1 MERGTRG
8 ATGRNWPDGRDCSP
22 RARSLLC
29 VVIVR
34 IRRIRARSAFLVFL
48 VLYGVVG
55 LLVGA
60 VVAVV
65 SSMDL
70 PAGAQPNILN
80 RLGMWSLLI
89 FPAGYGLLA
98 GIVAGISATLYN
110 AAAALVGGIKVEIP
124 DIEPVWPDTE
134 RG

>member
-1 MERGTRG
+1 
-8 ATGRNWPDGRDCSP
+8 
-22 RARSLLC
+22 
-29 VVIVR
+29 VIVR

-48 VLYGVVG
+48 VLHGVVG

-60 VVAVV
+60 VMAVV

-70 PAGAQPNILN
+70 PSGAQPNILN
-80 RLGMWSLLI
+80 RIGMWSLLV
-89 FPAGYGLLA
+89 FPAAYGLIA
-98 GIVAGISATLYN
+98 GIVAAVSATLYN
-110 AAAALVGGIKVEIP
+110 AAAALVGGISVEIP

>member
-1 MERGTRG
+1 MGCLRV
-8 ATGRNWPDGRDCSP
+8 RDTLSGS
-22 RARSLLC
+22 RTN
-29 VVIVR
+29 VIVR

-80 RLGMWSLLI
+80 RLGMWSLLV

>member
-1 MERGTRG
+1 MLRTRYKVRVPPHG
-8 ATGRNWPDGRDCSP
+8 SRTA
-22 RARSLLC
+22 
-29 VVIVR
+29 VIVR

-80 RLGMWSLLI
+80 RLGMWSLLV
-89 FPAGYGLLA
+89 FPAGYGLAA
-98 GIVAGISATLYN
+98 GVVAAVSATLYN
-110 AAAALVGGIKVEIP
+110 AAAAMVGGIKVEIP
-124 DIEPVWPDTE
+124 DIEPVWPDTD

>member
-1 MERGTRG
+1 M
-8 ATGRNWPDGRDCSP
+8 
-22 RARSLLC
+22 
-29 VVIVR
+29 IVR

-80 RLGMWSLLI
+80 RLGMWSLVV